1 MLFLRSKKIFFS
13 ILLAACISHTV
24 SAQHSVFDPIPTSEW
39 VEQNKDS
46 LRRTL
51 LRNKKVPA
59 EFENSILTALMYYP
73 ELENTSIKFKTR
85 GIATTM
91 AARPTLFSIFKRKHK
106 RVYIISINNKENK
119 RKAPLL
125 EEVSFEAQAGIV
137 GHELAHIVDYNGK
150 NSIGVIA
157 IGIGYAFSN
166 EYRRDLEYK
175 IDRMAINRGLGDG
188 LYAFRLY
195 VEEDAKTTQKY
206 RNYKEYIYLT
216 STEIAQ
222 LIKSI
227 DDLATS
233 ETVIENAIKY

>member
-1 MLFLRSKKIFFS
+1 MLFLQSKKFFF
-13 ILLAACISHTV
+13 LLLFAVTLSHQV
-24 SAQHSVFDPIPTSEW
+24 SAQYSIFEPIPSNEW
-39 VEQNKDS
+39 IEQHRDS
-46 LRRTL
+46 LRINL
-51 LRNKKVPA
+51 LHNKKVPA
-59 EFENSILTALMYYP
+59 EFENSILTALLYYP
-73 ELENTSIKFKTR
+73 ELEETRIKFKSR
-85 GIATTM
+85 RISTTM

-106 RVYIISINNKENK
+106 RNYIISINNRENK

-125 EEVSFEAQAGIV
+125 EEVSFEAQSGII

-150 NSIGVIA
+150 SAVQVIA

-188 LYAFRLY
+188 LYTFRLY
-195 VEEDAKTTQKY
+195 VEEDAKTTERY
-206 RNYKEYIYLT
+206 RIYKEYIYMT
-216 STEIAQ
+216 SNEIAN

-233 ETVIENAIKY
+233 ETIIENAIKN